1 MVQFSAHNFGVLES
15 RKDRNIAVWSP
26 SGATA
31 RGAGGLTVN
40 REVVAST
47 PLRISRFDEDKCS
60 SSSRNYLS
68 GQVCDGGVSCGCW
81 RQYVGKGAGSN
92 PACDHVTKVH
102 PSGGREQDKLLFFFF
117 NYTVL
122 KMP

>member
-1 MVQFSAHNFGVLES
+1 M
-15 RKDRNIAVWSP
+15 WSP

-31 RGAGGLTVN
+31 RGVGGLTVN

-60 SSSRNYLS
+60 SSSRNYWS
-68 GQVCDGGVSCGCW
+68 GQVCDGGVSRGCW
-81 RQYVGKGAGSN
+81 RQYVVKGAGSN

-102 PSGGREQDKLLFFFF
+102 PSGGREQGKLFFLLYSAK
-117 NYTVL
+117 NAL
-122 KMP
+122 EKCHNC